1 MSSKYSM
8 VVESMDLTVSPA
20 TAIVTIIGR
29 DGNEHSIGMQHF
41 PHMSKLIWKIQTP
54 YGPGA
59 SWPDFP
65 GESGH
70 RMSLARWCKKV
81 ELDQSLIGKN
91 AQHAG
96 ATPRVAVSSAQ
107 TQEMELL
114 RKQNARQEKLLNMMA
129 AQLGISFDEESE
141 EDSE

>member
-1 MSSKYSM
+1 MGSKYSM

-41 PHMSKLIWKIQTP
+41 PWQSKLIWKIQTP

-59 SWPDFP
+59 AWPDFP

-70 RMSLARWCKKV
+70 RSSLARWCKKV
-81 ELDQSLIGKN
+81 ELDQSLIGQN

-96 ATPRVAVSSAQ
+96 AMPRTVVSSAQ
-107 TQEMELL
+107 TQEIEALK
-114 RKQNARQEKLLNMMA
+114 KQNARQSKMLELMA
-129 AQLGISFDEESE
+129 AQLGIQLDDEESSE
-141 EDSE
+141 E